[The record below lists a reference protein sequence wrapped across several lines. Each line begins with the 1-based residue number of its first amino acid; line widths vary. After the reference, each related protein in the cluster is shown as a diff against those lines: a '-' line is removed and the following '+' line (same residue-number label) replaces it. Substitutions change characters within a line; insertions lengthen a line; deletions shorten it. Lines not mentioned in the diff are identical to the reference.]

1 MTEGKEK
8 EKEKGSREQSPT
20 TQDFHAECL
29 TCCACRKSLME
40 ESELHLGE
48 KTGVVYCAQHAD
60 RAGDGREGR
69 EGRDRGRVKGRT
81 VKVCGRLPPPLPG
94 LQLQHRELPGRRD
107 GRDAGRDYELLR
119 SERPA
124 ASPSTASF
132 PADDT

>member
-8 EKEKGSREQSPT
+8 ENEKGPT
-20 TQDFHAECL
+20 TMDFHAECL

-60 RAGDGREGR
+60 RSGEVR